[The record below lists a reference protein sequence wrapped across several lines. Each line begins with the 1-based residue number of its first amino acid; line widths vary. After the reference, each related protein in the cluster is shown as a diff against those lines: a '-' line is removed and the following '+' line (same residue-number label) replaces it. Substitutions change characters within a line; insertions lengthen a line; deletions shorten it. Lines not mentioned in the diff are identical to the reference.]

1 MRRTR
6 LFAAA
11 GAILLLA
18 LTAVGIAVA
27 AEAQSGGEVKE
38 GSGPHCVG
46 RALTEEE
53 AAAGVPSEVE
63 CFDTFEEALRSI
75 NVEPEDL
82 KTTSLPPPDAA
93 VATDADEAGEAP
105 SGAASKG
112 HCAASPG
119 QDPLVVSCFDTF
131 SDAIYFATGGA
142 VRLPATVGPD
152 ELTEEMLQPAADRT
166 VISVEYK
173 DPNYSGQSFVWYV
186 NNSFGCTTGWSY
198 AQPTMPSG
206 WNDVIS
212 SSASYGGCHYVRHY
226 EHTYYGGSKIDCT
239 CATMGAM
246 NDKTSSLKW
255 SRTQPS
261 P

>member
-1 MRRTR
+1 MSR
-6 LFAAA
+6 LKLFVLLGTVLLIA
-11 GAILLLA
+11 GA
-18 LTAVGIAVA
+18 GGGVA
-27 AEAQSGGEVKE
+27 AQSSRWVEK
-38 GSGPHCVG
+38 GSGPHCIG

-53 AAAGVPSEVE
+53 AAAGVSSEVE
-63 CFDTFEEALRSI
+63 CFDTFEKALRSI

-82 KTTSLPPPDAA
+82 KTTSLAPPDAA
-93 VATDADEAGEAP
+93 GTTDADETAEAP
-105 SGAASKG
+105 SGAGLKG

-119 QDPLVVSCFDTF
+119 QEPLVVSCFDTF

-212 SSASYGGCHYVRHY
+212 SSASYGGCTYVRHY